1 MSRGRIASKKIYSK
15 RERCVK
21 NKSTQKRGIIFSN
34 TREGRREDEEV
45 RYEKCGGRLFKKVQE
60 SSQKGKIR

>member
-1 MSRGRIASKKIYSK
+1 MLQKKSTRKGNVAS
-15 RERCVK
+15 K

-45 RYEKCGGRLFKKVQE
+45 RYEKCGGRLFKKGT
-60 SSQKGKIR
+60 GKLAKKEKSEI